1 MEEKTTI
8 KISDLFVKFSTRNH
22 KRGKTMNEPNFNVDQ
37 EKYKYLEPLWS
48 VLENNPDGIKLD
60 DALKQAKL
68 SKKPTLKLIGDL
80 SREYNNVIAR
90 VTNQMFSKGNVM
102 NIVNS
107 MISGE
112 RKDKELAAEYENKL
126 VRSWIFDKFLLYC
139 RIKELDFSDMVS
151 DKEAFERLKGKWLAS
166 KGQ

>member
-1 MEEKTTI
+1 MEK
-8 KISDLFVKFSTRNH
+8 K
-22 KRGKTMNEPNFNVDQ
+22 KRKQKGKNIMNDPDFKVD
-37 EKYKYLEPLWS
+37 ESKYTYLRPLWT

-68 SKKPTLKLIGDL
+68 SKKPTLKLIGQL

-102 NIVNS
+102 NIVS
-107 MISGE
+107 SIVSGQQ
-112 RKDKELAAEYENKL
+112 KDKEIVDNYEQKL
-126 VRSWIFDKFLLYC
+126 VRSWIFDKYMSYC

-151 DKEAFERLKGKWLAS
+151 DKKAFERLKGKWLAA

>member
-1 MEEKTTI
+1 MEK
-8 KISDLFVKFSTRNH
+8 K
-22 KRGKTMNEPNFNVDQ
+22 KRKQKGKNIMNDPDFKVD
-37 EKYKYLEPLWS
+37 ESKYTYLRPLWT

-68 SKKPTLKLIGDL
+68 SKKPTLKLIGQL

-102 NIVNS
+102 NIVS
-107 MISGE
+107 SIVSGQQ
-112 RKDKELAAEYENKL
+112 KDKEIVDNYEQKL
-126 VRSWIFDKFLLYC
+126 VRSWIFDKYLLYC
-139 RIKELDFSDMVS
+139 RIKELDFSDMVN